1 MSLDTFMERLDENP
15 PVRVSGT
22 AVFMT
27 GRTEG
32 TPPILLHHL
41 EHNQALHQQ
50 VVPLT
55 VVSNT
60 VPREPAAQR
69 LEISSF
75 RQGFYRV
82 FVSYG
87 FMQSPNIP
95 IERRECERLGLTL
108 DLEKTTYYLGR
119 ETLIP
124 TPTTAMPV
132 WRSLVCRTIRQ
143 CRAGYRVLSIPP
155 EHVVVIGI
163 QVEL

>member
-1 MSLDTFMERLDENP
+1 MSLDTFLERLDENP

-41 EHNQALHQQ
+41 EHNQAFHQQ

-60 VPREPAAQR
+60 VPRVPAAQR

-95 IERRECERLGLTL
+95 VERRECERLGLTKTTCYLGPGDL
-108 DLEKTTYYLGR
+108 DSYTYNRDARLEKN
-119 ETLIP
+119 
-124 TPTTAMPV
+124 
-132 WRSLVCRTIRQ
+132 LVCRTIRQ